1 MGKVQYF
8 TIALQKETPIYFS
21 GEVLVGAVM
30 VKITERL
37 KINSLKC
44 SISGDSYVGKFEE
57 KNSIFKNLNKDL
69 NDELKDRKSW

>member
-44 SISGDSYVGKFEE
+44 SISGDSYV
-57 KNSIFKNLNKDL
+57 
-69 NDELKDRKSW
+69 RW